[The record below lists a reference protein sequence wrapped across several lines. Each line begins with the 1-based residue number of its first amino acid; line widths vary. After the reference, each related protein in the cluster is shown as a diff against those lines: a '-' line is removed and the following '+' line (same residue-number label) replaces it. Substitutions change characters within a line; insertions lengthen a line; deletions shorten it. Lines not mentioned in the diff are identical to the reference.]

1 MKNKNKDNGLALSLS
16 KGFTLI
22 ELLIVIAIIG
32 ILASIVLV
40 SLNSA
45 REKANRTSA
54 LASASSVMSELTL
67 CMDDGGG
74 TDGATGV
81 VGVTI
86 CTEGD
91 GLSAA
96 IDGHD
101 AIWPDITRTGW
112 VWNADPMV
120 MPLDDTY
127 AFTVE
132 KTDQPIITCNLNTK
146 ACQ

>member
-1 MKNKNKDNGLALSLS
+1 MR
-16 KGFTLI
+16 GFTLI

-40 SLNSA
+40 SLQNA
-45 REKANRTSA
+45 RERANQTSA
-54 LASASSVMSELTL
+54 LSSASSVMSELTL

-74 TDGATGV
+74 TDGEVLFGGV
-81 VGVTI
+81 ITI
-86 CTEGD
+86 CTTGD
-91 GLSAA
+91 GSNTP

-112 VWNADPMV
+112 TWNAPASV
-120 MPLDDTY
+120 TALDDTY

-132 KTDQPIITCNLNTK
+132 KTDQPTITCNLNTK
-146 ACQ
+146 SCQ